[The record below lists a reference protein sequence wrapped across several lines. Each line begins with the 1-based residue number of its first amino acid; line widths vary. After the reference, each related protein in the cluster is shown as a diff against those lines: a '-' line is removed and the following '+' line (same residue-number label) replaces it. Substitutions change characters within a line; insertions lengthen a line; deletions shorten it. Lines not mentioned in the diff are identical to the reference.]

1 MCIRNKV
8 EYPPGVVTALNL
20 IVVLGAAVRPDGSP
34 SPSLA
39 RRIANAAVA
48 ARSEPEALIFCS
60 GGQGRF
66 GPSEASV
73 IATGLRSSVP
83 PAQLVLDEIS
93 KDTLQ
98 SVTAAV
104 RFARAN
110 GVSRCIVCTDGY
122 HLPRVTLLFWL
133 LGVSCKAPAS
143 KLRPAGRLRYRLWMR
158 FREIVAI
165 PHDVVTI
172 LLQHDLS

>member
-1 MCIRNKV
+1 MRFEV
-8 EYPPGVVTALNL
+8 EYSPGVVTAPNL

-39 RRIANAAVA
+39 RRIAYAAVA

-73 IATGLRSSVP
+73 IAAGLSSSAP
-83 PAQLVLDEIS
+83 RAQLVLDESS

-104 RFARAN
+104 RFARTN
-110 GVSRCIVCTDGY
+110 GVPCCVVCTDGY
-122 HLPRVTLLFWL
+122 HLPRVRLLFWL
-133 LGVSCKAPAS
+133 LGVSSKAPAS
-143 KLRPAGRLRYRLWMR
+143 KPRPAGRLRYRLWMR
-158 FREIVAI
+158 FREVVAI
-165 PHDVVTI
+165 PYDVVAI
-172 LLQHDLS
+172 LLQRNLS